1 MASNYNSLGFNLM
14 TTGENAGTWGTN
26 TNLNLN
32 YLRDT
37 FGWITIEMTADRTL
51 TIPDNST
58 GTYDGRAF
66 IIQLTGSTAGNR
78 ILDIADEAGSGSS
91 PGGTADILKPFL
103 VIDSTTRAAGNTITF
118 KVTGATGILIPKYGN
133 IFCYH
138 DGTDIR
144 SSGMV
149 STRGSAGTRAA
160 QPAYTLP
167 AADGSADQIL
177 STDGAGEMSFVTPA
191 APGISTGKAIAMAMI
206 FG

>member
-1 MASNYNSLGFNLM
+1 MASSYNSLGIELM
-14 TTGENAGTWGTN
+14 ATGEQAGLWGGN
-26 TNLNLN
+26 TNDNLN
-32 YLRDT
+32 FFRDA
-37 FGWITIEMTADRTL
+37 FGWITIAMDADRTL
-51 TIPDNST
+51 TIPDAST

-66 IIQLTGSTAGNR
+66 IIQLTGSTGGNR

-177 STDGAGEMSFVTPA
+177 STDGAGAMSFVTPA
-191 APGISTGKAIAMAMI
+191 SAGISTGVAIAMAI
-206 FG
+206 VFG

>member
-37 FGWITIEMTADRTL
+37 FGYITFAMSADRTL

-66 IIQLTGSTAGNR
+66 IIDLTGSTAGNR
-78 ILDIADEAGSGSS
+78 VLDIAATAGSGSS
-91 PGGTADILKPFL
+91 PGGSAAILKPFL
-103 VIDSTTRAAGNTITF
+103 VIDRTTRAAGNTITF
-118 KVTGATGILIPKYGN
+118 KVTGQTGILVPKYGSV
-133 IFCYH
+133 FCYH

-149 STRGSAGTRAA
+149 ATASGAGTYAA

-167 AADGSADQIL
+167 SADGSADQYL
-177 STDGAGEMSFVTPA
+177 KTDGAGAMSFATLPA
-191 APGISTGKAIAMAMI
+191 AGISTGVAIAMAI
-206 FG
+206 VFG

>member
-1 MASNYNSLGFNLM
+1 MASSYNSLGIQLM
-14 TTGENAGTWGTN
+14 ATGEKAGTWGTLTN
-26 TNLNLN
+26 ENLNFF
-32 YLRDT
+32 RDV
-37 FGWITIEMTADRTL
+37 FRYISIAMTADRTL
-51 TIPDNST
+51 TIPDAST

-66 IIQLTGSTAGNR
+66 IIQLTGSTGGSR
-78 ILDIADEAGSGSS
+78 VLDIADEAGSGSS

-103 VIDSTTRAAGNTITF
+103 IIDSTTRGASDTITF

-144 SSGMV
+144 SSGMI

-160 QPAYTLP
+160 QAAYTLP
-167 AADGSADQIL
+167 AADGTNGQAL
-177 STDGAGEMSFVTPA
+177 VTDGSGSVSFGSAGVT
-191 APGISTGKAIAMAMI
+191 TGKAIAMAMI

>member
-37 FGWITIEMTADRTL
+37 LGWITFAMTADRTL

-66 IIQLTGSTAGNR
+66 IIHLTGSTAGNR

-103 VIDSTTRAAGNTITF
+103 VIDGTTRAAGNTITF
-118 KVTGATGILIPKYGN
+118 KVTGATGILIPKYGSVL
-133 IFCYH
+133 CYH

-144 SSGMV
+144 SSGMIT
-149 STRGSAGTRAA
+149 TRSAAGAVAA
-160 QPAYTLP
+160 QPTYTLP
-167 AADGSADQIL
+167 SADGSADQVL
-177 STDGAGEMSFVTPA
+177 STDGSGEMSFVTPA
-191 APGISTGKAIAMAMI
+191 AAGISTGKAIAMAMI

>member
-32 YLRDT
+32 YLRDSL
-37 FGWITIEMTADRTL
+37 GWITIAMTADRTL

-66 IIQLTGSTAGNR
+66 IVELTGSTAGNR
-78 ILDIADEAGSGSS
+78 VLDIADEAGSGSS

-118 KVTGATGILIPKYGN
+118 KVTGATGILIPKYGSV
-133 IFCYH
+133 FCYH

-149 STRGSAGTRAA
+149 TTRSAAGAVAA
-160 QPAYTLP
+160 QPLYTLP
-167 AADGSADQIL
+167 SADGSADQIL
-177 STDGAGEMSFVTPA
+177 STDGSGEMSFVTPA
-191 APGISTGKAIAMAMI
+191 AAGISTGKAIAMAMI

>member
-1 MASNYNSLGFNLM
+1 MASNYNALGFNLM

-32 YLRDT
+32 YLRDM
-37 FGWITIEMTADRTL
+37 FGYISVALTSDRTL

-58 GTYDGRAF
+58 GTYDGRAM
-66 IIQLTGSTAGNR
+66 IIHLTGSTAGNR
-78 ILDIADEAGSGSS
+78 VLDIADEAGSGSS

-103 VIDSTTRAAGNTITF
+103 VIDGTTRGASDTITF

-133 IFCYH
+133 VLCYH

-149 STRGSAGTRAA
+149 GTRSAAGAVAA

-167 AADGSADQIL
+167 AADGSASQL
-177 STDGAGEMSFVTPA
+177 LQTDGSGSVSFATVSS
-191 APGISTGKAIAMAMI
+191 GISTGKAIAMAMI

>member
-1 MASNYNSLGFNLM
+1 M

-37 FGWITIEMTADRTL
+37 MGWITFAMSADRTL

-66 IIQLTGSTAGNR
+66 IIHLTGSTAGNR
-78 ILDIADEAGSGSS
+78 VLDIADEAGSGSS

-103 VIDSTTRAAGNTITF
+103 VIDGTTRAAGNTITF
-118 KVTGATGILIPKYGN
+118 KVTGATGILIPKYGSVL
-133 IFCYH
+133 CYH

-144 SSGMV
+144 TSGMIT
-149 STRGSAGTRAA
+149 TRSAAGAVAA
-160 QPAYTLP
+160 QPLYTLP
-167 AADGSADQIL
+167 SADGSADQVL

-191 APGISTGKAIAMAMI
+191 AAGISTGKAIAMAMI

>member
-37 FGWITIEMTADRTL
+37 LGWITFAMSADRTL

-66 IIQLTGSTAGNR
+66 IIHLTGSTGGNR
-78 ILDIADEAGSGSS
+78 VLDIADEAGSGSS

-103 VIDSTTRAAGNTITF
+103 VIDGTTRAAGNTITF
-118 KVTGATGILIPKYGN
+118 KVTGATGILIPKYGSVL
-133 IFCYH
+133 CYH

-144 SSGMV
+144 SSGMIT
-149 STRGSAGTRAA
+149 TRSAAGAVAA
-160 QPAYTLP
+160 QPLYTLP
-167 AADGSADQIL
+167 SADGSADQIL
-177 STDGAGEMSFVTPA
+177 STDGSGEMSFVTPA
-191 APGISTGKAIAMAMI
+191 AAGISTGKAIAMAMI

>member
-1 MASNYNSLGFNLM
+1 MASNYNALGFNLM

-32 YLRDT
+32 YLRDM
-37 FGWITIEMTADRTL
+37 FGYINVALTADRTL

-58 GTYDGRAF
+58 GTYDGRAM
-66 IIQLTGSTAGNR
+66 IIHLTGSTAGNR
-78 ILDIADEAGSGSS
+78 VLDIADEAGSGSS

-103 VIDSTTRAAGNTITF
+103 VIDSTTRSVGNTITF
-118 KVTGATGILIPKYGN
+118 KVTGATGILIPQYGN

-160 QPAYTLP
+160 QAAYTLP
-167 AADGSADQIL
+167 AADGSANQL
-177 STDGAGEMSFVTPA
+177 LQTDGSGSVSFATVSS
-191 APGISTGKAIAMAMI
+191 GITMGKAIAAAMI

>member
-1 MASNYNSLGFNLM
+1 MASSYNSLGIQLM
-14 TTGENAGTWGTN
+14 ATGEKAGTWGTLTN
-26 TNLNLN
+26 ENLNFF
-32 YLRDT
+32 RDV
-37 FGWITIEMTADRTL
+37 FGWITIAMTADRTL
-51 TIPDNST
+51 TIPDAST

-66 IIQLTGSTAGNR
+66 IIQLTGSTGGSR
-78 ILDIADEAGSGSS
+78 VLDIADEAGSGSS

-103 VIDSTTRAAGNTITF
+103 IIDSTTRGASDTITF

-144 SSGMV
+144 SSGMI

-160 QPAYTLP
+160 QAAYTLP
-167 AADGSADQIL
+167 AADGTNGQALI
-177 STDGAGEMSFVTPA
+177 TDGSGSVSFGSAGVT
-191 APGISTGKAIAMAMI
+191 TGKAIAMAMI

>member
-1 MASNYNSLGFNLM
+1 MA
-14 TTGENAGTWGTN
+14 TGEKAGTWGTLTN
-26 TNLNLN
+26 ENLNFF
-32 YLRDT
+32 RDV
-37 FGWITIEMTADRTL
+37 FGWITIPMTADRTL
-51 TIPDNST
+51 TIPDAST

-66 IIQLTGSTAGNR
+66 IIQLTGSTGGNR
-78 ILDIADEAGSGSS
+78 VLDIADEAGSGSS

-103 VIDSTTRAAGNTITF
+103 IIDSTTRGATDTITF

-144 SSGMV
+144 SSGMI

-160 QPAYTLP
+160 QAAYTLP
-167 AADGSADQIL
+167 AADGTNGQALI
-177 STDGAGEMSFVTPA
+177 TDGSGSVSFGSAGVT
-191 APGISTGKAIAMAMI
+191 TGKAIAMAMI

>member
-14 TTGENAGTWGTN
+14 TTGENAGTWGTK

-37 FGWITIEMTADRTL
+37 MGWITLALTADRTL

-66 IIQLTGSTAGNR
+66 IVELTGSTAGNR
-78 ILDIADEAGSGSS
+78 VLDIAATAGSGSS
-91 PGGTADILKPFL
+91 PGGTAAILKPFL
-103 VIDSTTRAAGNTITF
+103 IIDKTTRSVGNTITF
-118 KVTGATGILIPKYGN
+118 KVTGQTGILVPKYSSV
-133 IFCYH
+133 FCYH

-160 QPAYTLP
+160 QPAYTLQ

-191 APGISTGKAIAMAMI
+191 TPGISTGKAIAMAMI

>member
-1 MASNYNSLGFNLM
+1 MASNYNALGFNLM

-37 FGWITIEMTADRTL
+37 FGWITFAMSADRTL

-66 IIQLTGSTAGNR
+66 IIHLTGSTGGNR
-78 ILDIADEAGSGSS
+78 VLDIAEQAGSGSS

-103 VIDSTTRAAGNTITF
+103 VIDGTTRAAGNTITF
-118 KVTGATGILIPKYGN
+118 KVTGATGILIPKYGSVL
-133 IFCYH
+133 CYH

-144 SSGMV
+144 SSGMIT
-149 STRGSAGTRAA
+149 TRSAAGAVAA
-160 QPAYTLP
+160 QPLYTLP
-167 AADGSADQIL
+167 SADGSADQAL
-177 STDGAGEMSFVTPA
+177 VTDGAGSVSFGA
-191 APGISTGKAIAMAMI
+191 AGISTGKAIAMAMI

>member
-37 FGWITIEMTADRTL
+37 LGWITIAMTADRTL

-66 IIQLTGSTAGNR
+66 IIHLTGSTGGNR

-103 VIDSTTRAAGNTITF
+103 VIDGTTRGATDTITF
-118 KVTGATGILIPKYGN
+118 KVTGATVILIPKYGSVL
-133 IFCYH
+133 CYH

-144 SSGMV
+144 SSGMI

-160 QPAYTLP
+160 QAAYTLP
-167 AADGSADQIL
+167 AADGSATQAL
-177 STDGAGEMSFVTPA
+177 VTDGAGSVSFGTA
-191 APGISTGKAIAMAMI
+191 GISTGKAIAMAMI

>member
-32 YLRDT
+32 YLRDM
-37 FGWITIEMTADRTL
+37 FGWVSIALTADRTL

-66 IIQLTGSTAGNR
+66 IIELTGSTGGNR
-78 ILDIADEAGSGSS
+78 VLDIADEAGSGSS
-91 PGGTADILKPFL
+91 PGGEADILKPFL
-103 VIDSTTRAAGNTITF
+103 VIDKTTRGATDTITF
-118 KVTGATGILIPKYGN
+118 KVTGATGILIPKYGSV
-133 IFCYH
+133 FCYH

-149 STRGSAGTRAA
+149 GTRSAAGAVAA

-167 AADGSADQIL
+167 AADGSASQL
-177 STDGAGEMSFVTPA
+177 LQTDGSGSVSFATVSS
-191 APGISTGKAIAMAMI
+191 GISTGKAIAMAMI

>member
-1 MASNYNSLGFNLM
+1 MASSYNSLGIQLM
-14 TTGENAGTWGTN
+14 ATGEKAGTWGTL
-26 TNLNLN
+26 TKENLNFF
-32 YLRDT
+32 RDV
-37 FGWITIEMTADRTL
+37 FGWITIAMTAGRTL
-51 TIPDNST
+51 TIPDAST

-66 IIQLTGSTAGNR
+66 IIQLTGSTGGSR
-78 ILDIADEAGSGSS
+78 VLDIADEAGSGSS

-103 VIDSTTRAAGNTITF
+103 IIDSTTRGASDTITF

-144 SSGMV
+144 SSGMI

-160 QPAYTLP
+160 QAAYTLP
-167 AADGSADQIL
+167 AADGTNGQAL
-177 STDGAGEMSFVTPA
+177 VTDGSGSVSFGSAGVT
-191 APGISTGKAIAMAMI
+191 TGKAIAMAMI